1 MNDDENIEGLSDI
14 LDTEFES
21 KDLPMRKQTE
31 VDIVPVNS
39 EKLEKDLTKDYL
51 NVRGNMKELIDQG
64 QSAID
69 GILSVA
75 NDTDS
80 PRAYEV
86 AAQMIKTVSEMNK
99 DLLDLHSKM
108 KNIRQENV
116 TVNNN
121 TTNALYVGSTSDLQ
135 DLINQSRSSKKAFV
149 DQDEK
154 NDE

>member
-1 MNDDENIEGLSDI
+1 MNNENIEGLSDA
-14 LDTEFES
+14 LNTEFEA

-31 VDIVPVNS
+31 VNIVPLDS
-39 EKLEKDLTKDYL
+39 EKLEKDLTKDYA

-64 QSAID
+64 QCAID

-75 NDTDS
+75 SDTDS

-86 AAQMIKTVSEMNK
+86 AAQMIKTVAEMNK

-149 DQDEK
+149 DQDEA

>member
-1 MNDDENIEGLSDI
+1 
-14 LDTEFES
+14 
-21 KDLPMRKQTE
+21 MRKQTE
-31 VDIVPVNS
+31 VDIVPVDS

>member
-1 MNDDENIEGLSDI
+1 
-14 LDTEFES
+14 
-21 KDLPMRKQTE
+21 
-31 VDIVPVNS
+31 
-39 EKLEKDLTKDYL
+39 
-51 NVRGNMKELIDQG
+51 
-64 QSAID
+64 
-69 GILSVA
+69 
-75 NDTDS
+75 
-80 PRAYEV
+80 
-86 AAQMIKTVSEMNK
+86 
-99 DLLDLHSKM
+99 M

>member
-1 MNDDENIEGLSDI
+1 MKDDENIEGLSDI
-14 LDTEFES
+14 LETEFES

-31 VDIVPVNS
+31 VDIVPVDS

-86 AAQMIKTVSEMNK
+86 AAQMIKTVTM
-99 DLLDLHSKM
+99 L
-108 KNIRQENV
+108 
-116 TVNNN
+116 
-121 TTNALYVGSTSDLQ
+121 
-135 DLINQSRSSKKAFV
+135 
-149 DQDEK
+149 
-154 NDE
+154 

>member
-1 MNDDENIEGLSDI
+1 MNDENIEGLSDV
-14 LDTEFES
+14 LDTDFKSE
-21 KDLPMRKQTE
+21 DLPMRKQTE
-31 VDIVPVNS
+31 VNIVPLDS
-39 EKLEKDLTKDYL
+39 EKLEKDLTRDYAS
-51 NVRGNMKELIDQG
+51 VRGNMKELIDQG
-64 QSAID
+64 QCAID

-75 NDTDS
+75 SDTDS

-86 AAQMIKTVSEMNK
+86 AAQMIKAVADMNK

-108 KNIRQENV
+108 KNVRQENI

-135 DLINQSRSSKKAFV
+135 DLINKSRSSKKAFV
-149 DQDEK
+149 EQEE

>member
-1 MNDDENIEGLSDI
+1 MKDDENIEGLSDI
-14 LDTEFES
+14 LETEFES

-31 VDIVPVNS
+31 VDIVPVDS